1 MDRHADNW
9 QPAFP
14 NASFGTSSI
23 LCLIEHTLTR
33 SIEEL
38 RNRFGKRFGC
48 WTPFLPARWLR
59 TSPSEWRLATW
70 HVGYRYGHVWPKN
83 HIRSVWTSCF
93 ELSTGAGNQLASTTV
108 KMERTIHYYSC
119 LFPRMQ
125 ILSWYRSRV
134 HVLCVEAMEKVINV
148 VLFRSELLC
157 LFFFP
162 LLSLKFMHSI
172 VLICWAMIF
181 HVKMITWYCI
191 SIIFYSYL
199 YLHQNKHLHGLSL
212 SS

>member
-157 LFFFP
+157 LFFF
-162 LLSLKFMHSI
+162 FR
-172 VLICWAMIF
+172 CWAWNSCIRLSWF
-181 HVKMITWYCI
+181 VGPWY
-191 SIIFYSYL
+191 FMWRW
-199 YLHQNKHLHGLSL
+199 
-212 SS
+212 